1 MKEELLKKA
10 NEILEKTKN
19 EQEKYEAERK
29 IIYWIMEYVSDEDI
43 NMLEYMERLYEK
55 ISKIEKE
62 NEQYIQVKE
71 YIKKLKNQHMRK
83 SEENNENIYLF
94 KIVDKNNNSYVFF
107 TRENARNFIKEHQE
121 IFEGEIEI
129 QVDNNINVDLKELL
143 KLIEE

>member
-19 EQEKYEAERK
+19 EKEKYEAERK
-29 IIYWIMEYVSDEDI
+29 VIYWLMEHVDDEDI
-43 NMLEYMERLYEK
+43 NVLEYMEKLYEK
-55 ISKIEKE
+55 ISKGEKE
-62 NEQYIQVKE
+62 NEKYIQVKE
-71 YIKKLKNQHMRK
+71 YIEKLKDQHMRK
-83 SEENNENIYLF
+83 SEKSEDNVYLF
-94 KIVDKNNNSYVFF
+94 KIVDKNDNSYVFF

-121 IFEGEIEI
+121 NFEEETQI

>member
-19 EQEKYEAERK
+19 EKEKYEAERK
-29 IIYWIMEYVSDEDI
+29 VIYWLMEHVDDEDI
-43 NMLEYMERLYEK
+43 NVLEYMEKLYEK
-55 ISKIEKE
+55 ISKVEKE
-62 NEQYIQVKE
+62 NEKYIQVKE
-71 YIKKLKNQHMRK
+71 YIEKLKDQHMRK
-83 SEENNENIYLF
+83 SEKNEDNVYLF
-94 KIVDKNNNSYVFF
+94 KIVDKNDNSYVFF

-121 IFEGEIEI
+121 SFEEETQI

>member
-29 IIYWIMEYVSDEDI
+29 VIYWLMEHVTDDDI

-55 ISKIEKE
+55 ISKVEKE
-62 NEQYIQVKE
+62 NEQYVKVKE
-71 YIKKLKNQHMRK
+71 YIEKLKNQHMRK
-83 SEENNENIYLF
+83 SEGNEENIYLF
-94 KIVDKNNNSYVFF
+94 KVVDKNNNSYVFF

-121 IFEGEIEI
+121 NFEGEIEI

>member
-29 IIYWIMEYVSDEDI
+29 IIYWLMEHVTDEDI
-43 NMLEYMERLYEK
+43 HILEYMEILYEK
-55 ISKIEKE
+55 ISKVEKE
-62 NEQYIQVKE
+62 NEQYIRVKE
-71 YIKKLKNQHMRK
+71 YIEKLKNQHMRK
-83 SEENNENIYLF
+83 SEENQYNIYLF
-94 KIVDKNNNSYVFF
+94 KIIDKNNNSYVFF

-121 IFEGEIEI
+121 NFESETEI
-129 QVDNNINVDLKELL
+129 QVDSNVNVDLKELL

>member
-10 NEILEKTKN
+10 NEILEKTKH

-29 IIYWIMEYVSDEDI
+29 VIYWLMEHVTDDDI

-55 ISKIEKE
+55 ISKVEKE
-62 NEQYIQVKE
+62 NEQYVKVKE
-71 YIKKLKNQHMRK
+71 YIEKLKNQHMRK
-83 SEENNENIYLF
+83 SEGNEENIYLF
-94 KIVDKNNNSYVFF
+94 KVVDKNNNSYVFF

-121 IFEGEIEI
+121 NFEGEIEI

>member
-29 IIYWIMEYVSDEDI
+29 VIYWLMEHVTDDDI

-55 ISKIEKE
+55 ISKVEKE
-62 NEQYIQVKE
+62 NEQYVKVKE
-71 YIKKLKNQHMRK
+71 YIEKLKNQHMRK
-83 SEENNENIYLF
+83 SEENEENIYLF
-94 KIVDKNNNSYVFF
+94 KVVDKNNNSYVFF

-121 IFEGEIEI
+121 NFEGEIEI

>member
-29 IIYWIMEYVSDEDI
+29 IIYWLMEHVSNEDI

-62 NEQYIQVKE
+62 NEQYIQVKG

-83 SEENNENIYLF
+83 NEGNDENIYLF

-121 IFEGEIEI
+121 NFEGEIEI